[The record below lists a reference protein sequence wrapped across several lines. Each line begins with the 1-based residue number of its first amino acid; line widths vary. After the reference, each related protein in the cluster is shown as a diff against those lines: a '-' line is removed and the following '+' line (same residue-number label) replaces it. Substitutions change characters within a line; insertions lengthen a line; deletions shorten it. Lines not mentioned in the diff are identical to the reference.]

1 MSIGQ
6 KTVKAIQRRYGTSYL
21 VGPISTTIC
30 KLKISLSRVFS
41 FHKGLPYTCEIL
53 FFTDPAAGG
62 SIDWVYDATNTN
74 LSFVFEFRDHR
85 DGNM

>member
-6 KTVKAIQRRYGTSYL
+6 KTVQAIQRRYGTSYL

-30 KLKISLSRVFS
+30 ELKICVPSGFSLYNSTS
-41 FHKGLPYTCEIL
+41 MQNTI
-53 FFTDPAAGG
+53 FTDPAAGG
-62 SIDWVYDATNTN
+62 SPDWVYDATNTN

-85 DGNM
+85 DGNI